1 MSLHSV
7 LWIPTLGDRRMQRTE
22 GRIDLD
28 QLSESILPKFRQV
41 LPGRQRE
48 PSHGIGQ
55 HANVRLGQ
63 VHGHQFETR
72 RGDERIPWPEWWLDP
87 CDLPG
92 LRDLL
97 QVRLRRRDPARRLTI
112 DEAGMNPAVGPDV
125 LKESA

>member
-1 MSLHSV
+1 MSFHSV
-7 LWIPTLGDRRMQRTE
+7 LWIPTLRDHGIQRTE
-22 GRIDLD
+22 GRIGLD
-28 QLSESILPKFRQV
+28 QLGEAVFPQFCQM

-72 RGDERIPWPEWWLDP
+72 RGDERIPWPEWCLDP
-87 CDLPG
+87 CDLLG

-125 LKESA
+125 PKESA